1 MVSLQAWGSE
11 VKIMEQINNHGQ
23 PTLKLVEAAF
33 IEDKDRETYVPVTE
47 AELNSIITA
56 LAGKDIALIGLFAA
70 QNFDGHN
77 GFTLFY
83 VFEKRGCSNIVILK
97 LFLSGNEALSVAREF
112 ASACWFEREIRDS
125 FGIEFP
131 NAFDK
136 RRLFLHEA
144 YPDNFHPLLKSFYNQ
159 PISTRQTITPEI
171 EYPFKELTG
180 EGVYQIPVGPVHAGI
195 IEPGHFRFSV
205 IGETIFNL

>member
-1 MVSLQAWGSE
+1 
-11 VKIMEQINNHGQ
+11 MEQTNNHRQ
-23 PTLKLVEAAF
+23 STLKLVEAAF
-33 IEDKDRETYVPVTE
+33 IEAKDRETYVPVTE
-47 AELNSIITA
+47 AELSSTITA
-56 LAGKDIALIGLFAA
+56 LAGRDIVLIGLFAA
-70 QNFDGHN
+70 ENFDGHS

-83 VFEKRGCSNIVILK
+83 VFEKRGGNNIVILR
-97 LFLSGNEALSVAREF
+97 LSLSSNEAPSIAKEF
-112 ASACWFEREIRDS
+112 ASACWFEREIRDG

-144 YPDNFHPLLKSFYNQ
+144 YPDNFHPLLKSFSNQ
-159 PISTRQTITPEI
+159 SINTRQTITSKM
-171 EYPFKELTG
+171 EYQFKELTG

-205 IGETIFNL
+205 IGETIFNLEIRMFY